1 MNLLR
6 VCSRIE
12 LPLQKRIYPV
22 QMSKK
27 KITIAIL
34 DMYNGVP
41 NQGMRCIID
50 IISRFEPVVAYKIF
64 DVRVKCE
71 LPPIDQFDIYIST
84 GGPGN
89 PLIGDGSWDV
99 KYYAFIDALNKWNTE
114 NDLKKHVL
122 FICHSFQMACKH
134 FGLAEITKRNDTS
147 FGVMTMHKT
156 KEGLN
161 DPLFDGLA
169 DPFYAIDS
177 RDYQVVQPKLSVFK
191 KKGATIISLEKI
203 RDHVQYERA
212 IMAVRFTDYFV
223 GTQFHPEA
231 DPISFIT
238 HLRNKEAKEKI
249 RKMKGKRKFRNML
262 EDLLDD
268 DKIYRTNE
276 TMIPNFL
283 KAAISDL
290 SKCSKTMCN

>member
-1 MNLLR
+1 MNN
-6 VCSRIE
+6 
-12 LPLQKRIYPV
+12 
-22 QMSKK
+22 K
-27 KITIAIL
+27 KITVALL
-34 DMYNGVP
+34 DMYDGVA
-41 NQGMRCIID
+41 NQGMRCLID
-50 IISRFEPVVAYKIF
+50 IISRFEPIVDFKIF
-64 DVRVKCE
+64 DVRGKCE
-71 LPPIDQFDIYIST
+71 LPEISKYDIYIST

-89 PLIGDGSWDV
+89 PLIGDGNWDV
-99 KYYAFIDALNKWNTE
+99 KYYEFIDSLTRWNIE
-114 NDLKKHVL
+114 NDVKKHVL

-156 KEGLN
+156 KEGLA
-161 DPLFDGLA
+161 DSLFEGLE

-177 RDYQVVQPKLSVFK
+177 RDYQVVQPNLNVFK

-212 IMAVRFTDYFV
+212 IMAVRFTPYFV

-231 DPISFIT
+231 DPISFIS
-238 HLRNKEAKEKI
+238 HLRNKEAKDKI
-249 RKMKGKRKFRNML
+249 KEMKGKKKFKIML

-276 TMIPNFL
+276 TLVPNFL
-283 KAAISDL
+283 RTAINDL
-290 SKCSKTMCN
+290 IRTKKIMSN

>member
-1 MNLLR
+1 
-6 VCSRIE
+6 
-12 LPLQKRIYPV
+12 
-22 QMSKK
+22 MSKK
-27 KITIAIL
+27 KITIALL
-34 DMYNGVP
+34 DMYNGEP

-50 IISRFEPVVAYKIF
+50 VINRFNPIVSFKIF
-64 DVRVKCE
+64 DVRGKCE
-71 LPPIDQFDIYIST
+71 LPEIDQYDIYISS

-99 KYYAFIDALNKWNTE
+99 KYFEFIDALTKWNNE
-114 NDLKKHVL
+114 NEIKKHVL

-147 FGVMTMHKT
+147 FGVMTIHKT
-156 KEGLN
+156 KEGQE
-161 DPLFDGLA
+161 DSLFEGLS

-191 KKGATIISLEKI
+191 KKGAKIISLEKI

-231 DPISFIT
+231 DPISFVA

-249 RKMKGKRKFRNML
+249 RNMKGKRKFRNML
-262 EDLLDD
+262 EDLMDD

-276 TMIPNFL
+276 TLIPNFL
-283 KAAISDL
+283 RTAINDL
-290 SKCSKTMCN
+290 IKTKKIMSN

>member
-1 MNLLR
+1 
-6 VCSRIE
+6 
-12 LPLQKRIYPV
+12 
-22 QMSKK
+22 MSN
-27 KITIAIL
+27 KIIKIALL
-34 DMYNGVP
+34 DMYNGIP

-50 IISRFEPVVAYKIF
+50 VITRFSPVVSFEIF

-71 LPPIDQFDIYIST
+71 LPEIKKFDIYIST

-89 PLIGDGSWDV
+89 PLVGDGEWDK
-99 KYYAFIDALNKWNTE
+99 KYYEFIDSLTKWNNE
-114 NDLKKHVL
+114 NTVKKHVL
-122 FICHSFQMACKH
+122 FICHSFQMACLH
-134 FGLAEITKRNDTS
+134 FGLATITKRNDTS
-147 FGVMTMHKT
+147 FGVMTIHKT
-156 KEGLN
+156 KEGST
-161 DPLFDGLA
+161 DPLFEGLA

-177 RDYQVVQPKLSVFK
+177 RDYQVVQPKLSTFA
-191 KKGATIISLEKI
+191 KKGAKIISLEKI

-231 DPISFIT
+231 DPISFVS

-249 RKMKGKRKFRNML
+249 KSMKGKKKFRNML

-276 TMIPNFL
+276 TLIPNFL
-283 KAAISDL
+283 RIAINDL
-290 SKCSKTMCN
+290 MKTKKMLSN